1 MSTLE
6 GPIVEPQTNDKP
18 KQLVIFCHGYGA
30 DGNDLIGLSSYFQN
44 ILPNAVFMS
53 PNAPQ
58 KCDLNPLGYQW
69 FDFQSGDPALIWKGV
84 LEAASILNSFID
96 EQLKKYNLSD
106 DNLALIG
113 FSQGTMMSLHVGLRR
128 EKPMRALVGFS
139 GKLIGEEL
147 LKDDLVSKPP
157 IYLIH
162 GEQDPMVP
170 HQETINA
177 TEVLQGHDIEVQKHI
192 SPNTP
197 HSIAEDGLKIAID
210 FLSSKFSK
218 QIND

>member
-6 GPIVEPQTNDKP
+6 GPIVEPQTSEKP

-44 ILPNAVFMS
+44 ILPNAIFMS

-106 DNLALIG
+106 NNLALIG

-128 EKPMRALVGFS
+128 EKPMKALIGFS

-147 LKDDLVSKPP
+147 LKDDLISKPP

-170 HQETINA
+170 HQETLNA
-177 TEVLQGHDIEVQKHI
+177 AEVLKEHGIEVQKHI

-210 FLSSKFSK
+210 FLSNKFS
-218 QIND
+218 

>member
-1 MSTLE
+1 MSTLK
-6 GPIVEPQTNDKP
+6 GPIVEPQTSEKP

-44 ILPNAVFMS
+44 ILPNAIFMS

-58 KCDLNPLGYQW
+58 KCDLNPQGYQW

-128 EKPMRALVGFS
+128 EKPMKALIGFS

-147 LKDDLVSKPP
+147 LKDDLISKPP

-170 HQETINA
+170 HQETVNA
-177 TEVLQGHDIEVQKHI
+177 AEVLKKYDVEVQKHI

-218 QIND
+218 

>member
-1 MSTLE
+1 MSALE
-6 GPIVEPQTNDKP
+6 GPIVEPQTGEKP
-18 KQLVIFCHGYGA
+18 EQLIIFCHGYGA
-30 DGNDLIGLSSYFQN
+30 DGNDLIGLSSYFQK
-44 ILPNAVFMS
+44 ILPNAIFMS

-69 FDFQSGDPALIWKGV
+69 FDFQSGDPTLIWKGV

-96 EQLKKYNLSD
+96 EQLEKYNLSD

-128 EKPMRALVGFS
+128 KKPMRALVGFS

-177 TEVLQGHDIEVQKHI
+177 SDVLQRHDVEVQKHI

-210 FLSSKFSK
+210 FLSSKFS
-218 QIND
+218 

>member
-1 MSTLE
+1 MSTLK
-6 GPIVEPQTNDKP
+6 GPIVEPQTSEKP

-44 ILPNAVFMS
+44 ILPNAIFMS

-106 DNLALIG
+106 NNLALIG

-128 EKPMRALVGFS
+128 EKPMKALIGFS

-147 LKDDLVSKPP
+147 LKDDLISKPP

-170 HQETINA
+170 HQETLNA
-177 TEVLQGHDIEVQKHI
+177 AEVLKEHGIEVQKHI

-210 FLSSKFSK
+210 FLSNKFS
-218 QIND
+218 

>member
-1 MSTLE
+1 MSALE
-6 GPIVEPQTNDKP
+6 GPIVEPQTGEKP
-18 KQLVIFCHGYGA
+18 EQLIIFCHGYGA
-30 DGNDLIGLSSYFQN
+30 DGNDLIGLSSYFQK
-44 ILPNAVFMS
+44 ILPNAIFMS

-84 LEAASILNSFID
+84 LEAASVLNSFID
-96 EQLKKYNLSD
+96 EQLEKYNLSD

-128 EKPMRALVGFS
+128 ARPMKAIVGFS

-147 LKDDLVSKPP
+147 LKNDLVSRPP

-170 HQETINA
+170 HQETLNA
-177 TEVLQGHDIEVQKHI
+177 AKVLEGYNIDIQKHI
-192 SPNTP
+192 SPNTQ
-197 HSIAEDGLKIAID
+197 HSIAEDGLKLAID
-210 FLSSKFSK
+210 FLSTKL
-218 QIND
+218 IT

>member
-6 GPIVEPQTNDKP
+6 GPIVEPQTGEKP
-18 KQLVIFCHGYGA
+18 KQLIIFCHGYGA
-30 DGNDLIGLSSYFQN
+30 DGNDLIGLSSYFQK
-44 ILPNAVFMS
+44 ILPNAIFMS

-84 LEAASILNSFID
+84 LEAASVLNSFID
-96 EQLKKYNLSD
+96 EQLEKYNLSD

-128 EKPMRALVGFS
+128 KKPMRALIGFS

-177 TEVLQGHDIEVQKHI
+177 ADVLQRHDVEVQKHI

-210 FLSSKFSK
+210 FLSSKFS
-218 QIND
+218 

>member
-1 MSTLE
+1 MSTLT
-6 GPIVEPQTNDKP
+6 GPIIEPQSNEKP
-18 KQLVIFCHGYGA
+18 KQLIIFCHGYGA

-44 ILPNAVFMS
+44 ILPDAIFMS

-69 FDFQSGDPALIWKGV
+69 FDFQSGDPAMIWKGV
-84 LEAASILNSFID
+84 LEAANTLNLFID
-96 EQLKKYNLSD
+96 QQLEKYNLSD
-106 DNLALIG
+106 DDLALIG
-113 FSQGTMMSLHVGLRR
+113 FSQGTMMSLHIGLRR
-128 EKPMRALVGFS
+128 AKPMRAIVGFS

-147 LKDDLVSKPP
+147 LNNDLVSRPP

-177 TEVLQGHDIEVQKHI
+177 AKVLKGYNVEVEKHI

-197 HSIAEDGLKIAID
+197 HSIAQDGLEIAIK
-210 FLSSKFSK
+210 FLSSKFL
-218 QIND
+218 

>member
-1 MSTLE
+1 MSALE
-6 GPIVEPQTNDKP
+6 GPIVEPQTGEKP
-18 KQLVIFCHGYGA
+18 EQLIIFCHGYGA
-30 DGNDLIGLSSYFQN
+30 DGNDLIGLSSYFQK
-44 ILPNAVFMS
+44 ILPNAIFMS

-84 LEAASILNSFID
+84 LEAASVLNSFID
-96 EQLKKYNLSD
+96 EQLEKYNLSD

-128 EKPMRALVGFS
+128 KKPMRALIGFS

-177 TEVLQGHDIEVQKHI
+177 ADVLQRHDVEVQKHI

-210 FLSSKFSK
+210 FLSSKFS
-218 QIND
+218 